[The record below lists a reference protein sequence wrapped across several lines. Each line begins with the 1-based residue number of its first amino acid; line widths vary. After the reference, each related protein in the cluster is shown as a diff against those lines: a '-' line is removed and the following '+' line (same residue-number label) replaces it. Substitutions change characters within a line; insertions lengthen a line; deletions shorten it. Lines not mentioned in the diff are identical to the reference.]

1 MNKEYKQEIIE
12 FINENNLNDVFTI
25 QNEFYNNYNAHLYV
39 YIRVS
44 TEKQEFG
51 RQLLE
56 LCAWAKKKNITI
68 SVDNIFCDKYTGKKT
83 TRQQYE
89 EMHTLLKE
97 NDYLVVSELNRLGR
111 NWDNT
116 KKEWQFLIDKNIN
129 VIILDNELLSAK
141 LPNEKQEIV
150 TLEYKFVRDIVFN
163 AINYVASKKIE
174 EVSTSTKAG
183 LQKAKLQGK
192 RIGKPRSKWSSK
204 ENFIKTLEYMLEK
217 KVGQSKATLMCN
229 YPKDTFQKDIKKCY
243 IKYNTKDYQEI
254 LDRIK
259 EDFANWEQF

>member
-1 MNKEYKQEIIE
+1 MNNYKQEIID
-12 FINENNLNDVFTI
+12 FINENHLNDVFTI
-25 QNEFYNNYNAHLYV
+25 KNEFYNNYNVQLYV

-56 LCAWAKKKNITI
+56 LYKWAKKKNITI
-68 SVDNIFCDKYTGKKT
+68 CIDYIYCDKYTGKKT

-89 EMHTLLKE
+89 EMHNMLNE
-97 NDYLVVSELNRLGR
+97 NDYLIVSELNRLGR

-116 KKEWQFLIDKNIN
+116 KKEWGFLIDKNVN
-129 VIILDNELLSAK
+129 TIILDNELLSAK
-141 LPNEKQEIV
+141 LPNEKQDIV

-183 LQKAKLQGK
+183 IQKARMQGK
-192 RIGKPRSKWSSK
+192 KIGAPRSKWSSK
-204 ENFIKTLEYMLEK
+204 ENFIKTLQYMVDNQ
-217 KVGQSKATLMCN
+217 VGQDKAAFKTRF
-229 YPKDTFQKDIKKCY
+229 PVDTFKRDLKKCY
-243 IKYNTKDYQEI
+243 NKYNTKDYQEI
-254 LDRIK
+254 LNKVK
-259 EDFANWEQF
+259 EDKEI

>member
-1 MNKEYKQEIIE
+1 MNNDYKQEIIE

-25 QNEFYNNYNAHLYV
+25 NNLFYEKYECNLFV

-56 LCAWAKKKNITI
+56 LYEWAKKKNITI
-68 SVDNIFCDKYTGKKT
+68 CIDYVYCDKYTGKKT

-97 NDYLVVSELNRLGR
+97 NDYLIVSELNRLGR

-129 VIILDNELLSAK
+129 IVILDNELLSAK
-141 LPNEKQEIV
+141 LPNEKQEVV

-183 LQKAKLQGK
+183 LQKARMQGK

-204 ENFIKTLEYMLEK
+204 ENFIHTLEYMLENS
-217 KVGQSKATLMCN
+217 VGQDKATFKTRF
-229 YPKDTFQKDIKKCY
+229 PIDTFKRDLKKCY
-243 IKYNTKDYQEI
+243 NKYNTKDYQEI
-254 LDRIK
+254 LNKIK
-259 EDFANWEQF
+259 EDKEI